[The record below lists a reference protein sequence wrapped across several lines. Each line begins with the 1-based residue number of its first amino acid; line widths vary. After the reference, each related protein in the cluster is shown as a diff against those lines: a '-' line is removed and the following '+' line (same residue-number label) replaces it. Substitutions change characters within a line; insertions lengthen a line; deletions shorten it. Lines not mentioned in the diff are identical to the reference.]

1 LGLFRLSV
9 SCFLAREDG
18 NRDIGAS
25 LICRRKEPEKSDAP
39 PRNKKL
45 IAVERWLG
53 WFVRD
58 QCVLIPST
66 GRRPIVIKTAAEPH
80 GVEAL

>member
-1 LGLFRLSV
+1 MAISLS
-9 SCFLAREDG
+9 SR
-18 NRDIGAS
+18 S
-25 LICRRKEPEKSDAP
+25 LELR

-45 IAVERWLG
+45 IAFECLFG

-58 QCVLIPST
+58 QRVLIPSN